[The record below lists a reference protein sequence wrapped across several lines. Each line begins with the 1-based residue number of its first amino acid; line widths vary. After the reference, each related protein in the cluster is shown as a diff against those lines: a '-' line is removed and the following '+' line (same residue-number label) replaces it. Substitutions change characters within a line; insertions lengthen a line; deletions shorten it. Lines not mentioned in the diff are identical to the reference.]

1 MIITAPEGILEA
13 PIIRQ
18 GRTVSTATPLQQRSS
33 RDPEAEGVGEFS
45 RAGPSQAIDM
55 CECAKVLSLCE
66 INDFCLVQIVPMVS
80 CDSEINLTS
89 QSSA

>member
-18 GRTVSTATPLQQRSS
+18 GRTVSTATPLQQRSRS
-33 RDPEAEGVGEFS
+33 RGGG
-45 RAGPSQAIDM
+45 RIQQGQAIHM
-55 CECAKVLSLCE
+55 SECAKVLSLCE
-66 INDFCLVQIVPMVS
+66 INDFCLVQIVLMVS

>member
-18 GRTVSTATPLQQRSS
+18 GRTVSTATPLHGA
-33 RDPEAEGVGEFS
+33 PAEIQKPRGWENS
-45 RAGPSQAIDM
+45 AGLAIHM

-89 QSSA
+89 QSTA